1 MFIASIST
9 KLSSDVQS
17 ADFNNEDGTITWNL
31 SKMSGQT
38 ECIGEFRVSLVQS
51 VNWSDVLIGSCS
63 IIRLNVEIKEKQNT
77 KNNVK
82 VYY

>member
-38 ECIGEFRVSLVQS
+38 ECIGEFRVSWVQS

-63 IIRLNVEIKEKQNT
+63 IIRLNVEIKEKT
-77 KNNVK
+77 KHK
-82 VYY
+82 KQC